1 MNRIKMGKTSAE
13 QLGQFRERQ
22 MLSESFN
29 RRKHKQM
36 RGDGSVYSE
45 NNKDRK

>member
-22 MLSESFN
+22 MLSDSFN
-29 RRKHKQM
+29 RRKHKQNE
-36 RGDGSVYSE
+36 RRRISLL
-45 NNKDRK
+45 RK